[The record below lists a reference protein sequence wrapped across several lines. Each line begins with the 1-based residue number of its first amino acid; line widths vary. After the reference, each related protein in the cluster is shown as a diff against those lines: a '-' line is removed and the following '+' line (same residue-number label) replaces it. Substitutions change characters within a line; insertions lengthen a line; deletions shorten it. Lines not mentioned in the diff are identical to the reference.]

1 MLVSEERGFDLM
13 NYDSIRPVMWK
24 DDRLELIDQRLLPHE
39 EKQFVC
45 ESVEDV
51 RDAISEMVVRG
62 APAIGCTAAF
72 GMVFAAR
79 SYTADAEKDEALLV
93 KSSKMI
99 SKTRPTA
106 VNLFWA
112 LDRMERVCRKFLG
125 CSAEEAGKA
134 ALAEASAILE
144 EDLTSCRA
152 IGEFGA
158 DLIARCF
165 RCSTLMTH
173 CNAGALA
180 TAGYGTALGV
190 ARSAY
195 GRGLVSEILACETRP
210 RQQGAR
216 LTAWELHKDG
226 LPVKLISDTAAG
238 HMIKT
243 GRVQCVCVG
252 ADRIGMNGD
261 TANKIG
267 TYSIAVVAKENGVPF
282 LVAAPV
288 STIDGSC
295 AGGDD
300 IVIEERSPDEVLF
313 CGGKRIAP
321 EGVDG
326 ENPAFDV
333 TPARYIRAIITEKGV
348 AEPPFEKSFERW
360 LRE

>member
-1 MLVSEERGFDLM
+1 MK
-13 NYDSIRPVMWK
+13 YDSIRPVLWK
-24 DDRLELIDQRLLPHE
+24 NNRLELIDQRFLPHE
-39 EKQFVC
+39 EKLFIC

-51 RDAISEMVVRG
+51 RDAVSEMVVRG
-62 APAIGCTAAF
+62 APAIGCVAAF

-79 SYTADAEKDEALLV
+79 SFTGNAGKDAEQL
-93 KSSKMI
+93 SNSRKMI
-99 SKTRPTA
+99 QRTRPTA

-112 LDRMERVCRKFLG
+112 LDRMERICSDHLG
-125 CSAEEAGKA
+125 RSAEDVEKA
-134 ALAEASAILE
+134 ALAEAVAILE
-144 EDLTSCRA
+144 DDLASCKA

-158 DLIARCF
+158 DLISGF
-165 RCSTLMTH
+165 PGSSTLMTH

-190 ARSAY
+190 ARSAF
-195 GRGLVSEILACETRP
+195 GRGLIKEVMACETRP

-226 LPVKLISDTAAG
+226 LPVKLVSDTAAG

-252 ADRIGMNGD
+252 ADRIAMNGD

-267 TYSIAVVAKENGVPF
+267 TYPIALAAKENGVPF

-295 AGGDD
+295 VNGDG

-313 CGGKRIAP
+313 CGGIRIAP

-333 TPARYIRAIITEKGV
+333 TPARYIKAIITERGI
-348 AEPPFEKSFERW
+348 AEPPFEKHFEHW
-360 LRE
+360 LNV